1 VMAAVM
7 MTTPLSDDDARQRDE
22 LAGRVFG
29 AFIGA
34 LDLAS
39 IYLGDKLGLYAA
51 IVASPVTSADLAR
64 RAGISER
71 YAREWLEQQAVTG
84 ILTVDDPSADADARV
99 YAVPRGHA
107 EALIDRDSPASA
119 TPMAIFLEPI
129 GRMLPRLVAAYRTGE
144 GIPWS
149 EYGDD
154 TWQGQGD
161 FNRPTLRSQFAHDQL
176 PKIPDVHAKLLAGA
190 RVADVACGV
199 GWAAIGIAT
208 AYPKVRV
215 DGFDL
220 DESAIAQARE
230 NAKADGVA
238 DRVTFHVADAAA
250 LRGKYEVAT
259 IIEAVHDMSRPVE
272 VLRSVRDILAKDG
285 ILLVADENVSDTFT
299 TPGTDAERLLYGASI
314 TFCLPNGL
322 ADRPS
327 AATGAI
333 IRPATLRRY
342 AVAAGFNDVEE
353 LPLELGLLRI
363 YRLRIT

>member
-1 VMAAVM
+1 MMAAIM
-7 MTTPLSDDDARQRDE
+7 TTTPLSDDEAKQRDE
-22 LAGRVFG
+22 LVGRVFG

-39 IYLGDKLGLYAA
+39 VYLGDKLGLYAA
-51 IVASPVTSADLAR
+51 LVTAPATSTDLAR

-84 ILTVDDPSADADARV
+84 ILTVDNASADADARV
-99 YAVPRGHA
+99 YALPRGHA
-107 EALIDRDSPASA
+107 EALLDRDSPASA

-129 GRMLPRLVAAYRTGE
+129 GRMLPRLVTAYRTGE

-176 PKIPDVHAKLLAGA
+176 PKVADVHAKLQAGA

-199 GWAAIGIAT
+199 GWAAIGIAQ
-208 AYPKVRV
+208 AYPNVHV

-230 NAKADGVA
+230 TARADGVA

-250 LRGKYEVAT
+250 LSGSYDVAT
-259 IIEAVHDMSRPVE
+259 IIEAVHDMSHPVE
-272 VLRSVRDILAKDG
+272 VLRSVRTALAKDG

-299 TPGTDAERLLYGASI
+299 APGNDVERLLYGASL

-333 IRPATLRRY
+333 MRPATMRRY
-342 AVAAGFNDVEE
+342 AIAAGFTQVEE
-353 LPLELGLLRI
+353 LPLELGLLRF
-363 YRLRIT
+363 YRMRMR

>member
-1 VMAAVM
+1 MAAVM
-7 MTTPLSDDDARQRDE
+7 TIVPLTDDEAKQRDE
-22 LAGRVFG
+22 LQGRVCG

-39 IYLGDKLGLYAA
+39 VYLGDKLGLYAA
-51 IVASPVTSADLAR
+51 LVTAPATSTDLAR
-64 RAGISER
+64 RASISER

-84 ILTVDDPSADADARV
+84 ILTVDDASADADARV
-99 YAVPRGHA
+99 YTLPRGHT
-107 EALIDRDSPASA
+107 EALLDRDSPASA

-144 GIPWS
+144 GIAWS
-149 EYGDD
+149 EYGDN

-176 PKIPDVHAKLLAGA
+176 PRIPDVHAKLVTGA
-190 RVADVACGV
+190 RVADIACGV
-199 GWAAIGIAT
+199 GWAAIGIAK

-220 DESAIAQARE
+220 DGSAIAQARE

-238 DRVTFHVADAAA
+238 DRVSFHVADAAA
-250 LRGKYEVAT
+250 LGGTYDVAT

-272 VLRSVRDILAKDG
+272 VLRSIRSVLAKDG
-285 ILLVADENVSDTFT
+285 ILLVADENVSDSFT
-299 TPGTDAERLLYGASI
+299 APGNDVERLLYGASI
-314 TFCLPNGL
+314 AFCLPNGL

-333 IRPATLRRY
+333 IRPATMRRY
-342 AVAAGFNDVEE
+342 AIAAGFQQVDE
-353 LPLELGLLRI
+353 LPLELGLLRF
-363 YRLRIT
+363 YRMRMS

>member
-1 VMAAVM
+1 MAA
-7 MTTPLSDDDARQRDE
+7 TTTKTPLTDDEAKERDE
-22 LAGRVFG
+22 LVGRVFG

-39 IYLGDKLGLYAA
+39 VYLGDKLGLYAA
-51 IVASPVTSADLAR
+51 LVAAPATSSDLAR

-84 ILTVDDPSADADARV
+84 ILTVDDPSADADARL

-129 GRMLPRLVAAYRTGE
+129 GRMLPRLVEAYRTGE

-176 PKIPDVHAKLLAGA
+176 PKIADIHAKLLAGA

-199 GWAAIGIAT
+199 GWAAIGIAK

-230 NAKADGVA
+230 NAKTDGVA
-238 DRVTFHVADAAA
+238 DRVNFHVADAAG
-250 LRGKYEVAT
+250 LIGTYDIAT

-272 VLRSVRDILAKDG
+272 VLRAVRSVLAKDG

-299 TPGTDAERLLYGASI
+299 APGNDIERLLYGASI

-333 IRPATLRRY
+333 IRPATMRRY
-342 AVAAGFNDVEE
+342 ALAAGFNDVEE
-353 LPLELGLLRI
+353 LPLELGLMRL
-363 YRLRIT
+363 YRMRMP